1 MLRLTDIVYRRDET
15 AILDGLSM
23 AVHDGQR
30 VGIVGRNG
38 CGKSTLLALIRG
50 AAQAESGE
58 VNRPRNWRLAYMAQ
72 ETEAQPI
79 SALDFVLDGHREF
92 RRLQRLM
99 ESADGLELAELNN
112 QFEAIDGYRVEV
124 TAREVLSGLGF
135 TSDEF
140 AKAHASF
147 SGGWRIRLSLA
158 RTLLQPSELM
168 LLDEPTNHL
177 DVRAISWL
185 EGYLARYPGT
195 LLVVA
200 HERDFL
206 DNIASHIVHVS
217 HGQART
223 YRGNYSTFETVYA
236 QELAN
241 NLAARERQDKVRKD
255 MEAFISRFRA
265 KASKAKQAQSRIK
278 AMEKMTLVA
287 PMQAERGYNFSFL
300 PPAKISTPLLS
311 MNDVSFGYDA
321 NTPIVQGVN
330 QSILPGARIAL
341 IGDNGAGKT
350 TVLRSLAGELPELSG
365 EIVRG
370 QHCETAYFAQDQMAT
385 LNLTATPL
393 AMFAKLNPD
402 QREQQQ
408 RDYLGGWGFGANA
421 LSRPISTLSGGEK
434 ARLVLAKL
442 ARQEPALLILDE
454 PSNHLDMDMRA
465 ALLLAIQRFEG
476 AVVLVAH
483 DRFFMRQVADEF
495 WLVSQGQ
502 LERHTETLDEV
513 LALDAPAHRDSD
525 DNSQRPSGTAA
536 ERRAQRAAEREA
548 LKPLTREVK
557 DIERKLSKLSRELD
571 DLSAELAD
579 SERYAA
585 MSNEEISERIARHG
599 SSQRRKDE
607 LEERWLELSEQ
618 IEARGSD

>member
-1 MLRLTDIVYRRDET
+1 MLKLTDIVYRRDET

-23 AVHDGQR
+23 VVHDGQR

-50 AAQAESGE
+50 VAQAESGDIS
-58 VNRPRNWRLAYMAQ
+58 RPKNWRLAYMAQ
-72 ETEAQPI
+72 ETEAQPA

-92 RRLQRLM
+92 RRLQTLM
-99 ESADGLELAELNN
+99 ASAEGLPLAELNN

-135 TSDEF
+135 SADEF
-140 AKAHASF
+140 DKPHASF
-147 SGGWRIRLSLA
+147 SGGWRIRLALA

-185 EGYLARYPGT
+185 EGHLSRYTGT

-200 HERDFL
+200 HEREFL
-206 DNIASHIVHVS
+206 DSIASHIVHVS

-223 YRGNYSTFETVYA
+223 YRGNYSTFETVYS

-241 NLAARERQDKVRKD
+241 NVAARERQDKVRKD
-255 MEAFISRFRA
+255 MEAFITRFRA

-311 MNDVSFGYDA
+311 MIDVSFGYDVGK
-321 NTPIVQGVN
+321 PVVEGVS

-341 IGDNGAGKT
+341 VGDNGAGKT
-350 TVLRSLAGELPELSG
+350 TVLRSLAGELELLAG

-370 QHCETAYFAQDQMAT
+370 QHCETAYFAQDQLAS
-385 LNLTATPL
+385 LNLTDTPL
-393 AMFAKLNPD
+393 AMFGKLNPE

-421 LSRPISTLSGGEK
+421 LARPISTLSGGEK
-434 ARLVLAKL
+434 ARLVLARL

-465 ALLLAIQRFEG
+465 ALLVALQRYEG

-495 WLVSQGQ
+495 WLVSQGRVQ
-502 LERHTETLDEV
+502 RHTDTLEDV
-513 LALDAPAHRDSD
+513 LALDAPASRDSEPET
-525 DNSQRPSGTAA
+525 NRPSGTAA

-557 DIERKLSKLSRELD
+557 DIERKLSRVSQELEE
-571 DLSAELAD
+571 LAAELAD

-585 MSNEEISERIARHG
+585 MSNEEISERVARHG
-599 SSQRRKDE
+599 SNERRKDE

-618 IEARGSD
+618 IEARSTA

>member
-1 MLRLTDIVYRRDET
+1 MLRLTDIVYRREET

-38 CGKSTLLALIRG
+38 CGKSTLLSLIRG
-50 AAQAESGE
+50 AAQAESGDID
-58 VNRPRNWRLAYMAQ
+58 RPKTWRLAYMAQ
-72 ETEAQPI
+72 ETEAQRV

-92 RRLQRLM
+92 RRLQTLM
-99 ESADGLELAELNN
+99 EHAEGLELAELNN

-124 TAREVLSGLGF
+124 VAREVLSGLGF
-135 TSDEF
+135 AAEEF
-140 AKAHASF
+140 DKPHASF

-185 EGYLARYPGT
+185 EGHLSRYTGT

-206 DNIASHIVHVS
+206 DSIASHIIHVS

-223 YRGNYSTFETVYA
+223 YRGNYSTFESVYA

-241 NLAARERQDKVRKD
+241 NVAARERQDKVRKD

-265 KASKAKQAQSRIK
+265 KASKAKQAQSRVK
-278 AMEKMTLVA
+278 AMEKMTLIA

-300 PPAKISTPLLS
+300 PPAKISTPLLAL
-311 MNDVSFGYDA
+311 NDVSFGYHGA
-321 NTPIVQGVN
+321 TPIVRAVS

-341 IGDNGAGKT
+341 VGDNGAGKT
-350 TVLRSLAGELPELSG
+350 TILRTLAGELAPLAG

-370 QHCETAYFAQDQMAT
+370 QHCETAYFAQDQLAS
-385 LNLTATPL
+385 LNLTDTPL
-393 AMFAKLNPD
+393 AMFGKLNPQ
-402 QREQQQ
+402 QREQQH

-421 LSRPISTLSGGEK
+421 LARPISTLSGGEK
-434 ARLVLAKL
+434 ARLVLARL

-465 ALLLAIQRFEG
+465 ALLLALQRYEG

-495 WLVSQGQ
+495 WLVSHAQVQ
-502 LERHTETLDEV
+502 RHTDTLEEV
-513 LALDAPAHRDSD
+513 LALDTTTYRDSVD
-525 DNSQRPSGTAA
+525 APSRPSATAA

-548 LKPLTREVK
+548 LKPLTRELKNV
-557 DIERKLSKLSRELD
+557 ERNLSRVSQELEA
-571 DLSAELAD
+571 LAAELAD
-579 SERYAA
+579 SERYAS
-585 MSNEEISERIARHG
+585 MSNAEISERIALHG

-618 IEARGSD
+618 IEARQAG